1 QLMSEHDVRQIPLV
15 NGDGQVVDI
24 ALLKDLGP
32 DRRLA
37 LRALVMAGGFCT
49 RLQTVTNDPPKS
61 MLPVGDPP
69 LLQMIVRQLREAG
82 IRHVNVATHYRAEAI
97 ERYFGDGSRFDLDI
111 QYVNEDQPLGT
122 AGALGLL
129 EGSDE
134 PVLVMNGDI
143 VTQVSVVS
151 MLDF

>member
-1 QLMSEHDVRQIPLV
+1 GGEGGSGDV
-15 NGDGQVVDI
+15 
-24 ALLKDLGP
+24 K
-32 DRRLA
+32 
-37 LRALVMAGGFCT
+37 
-49 RLQTVTNDPPKS
+49 
-61 MLPVGDPP
+61 
-69 LLQMIVRQLREAG
+69 
-82 IRHVNVATHYRAEAI
+82 VATHYRAEAI
-97 ERYFGDGSRFDLDI
+97 ERYFGDGRRFDLDI

-151 MLDF
+151 MLDFHRTNRADMTVALRPCAVHVR